1 MEFEFDKEMDALLRQ
16 ATRSGE
22 IELTAESGLHID
34 ADEISVF
41 AENAL
46 PKMSRNR
53 VIKHLAG
60 CDTCRTVLANLIVL
74 NSEAE
79 TETASS
85 GIGLSE
91 TDVIAS
97 TNVPWFKRLFVTQNL
112 AYGLGALVLLFVGML
127 GYLVVPDLLNPVTDV
142 AQVSENDQAANTNSL
157 GEINPVASTASVNS
171 NSSDTSSNNDSDPDV
186 YSNRDSDLSPGE
198 TKEEQK
204 SDENIPS
211 RTDNAKDLKDGSPR
225 DKADVISNDLDKTS
239 QKKQPLV
246 VRNRRGKR
254 LAAADRANDNY
265 RSKEIDDVRKEANE
279 AEARI
284 TSLKPKSAPPP
295 PSPAKL
301 SKNKVTKPSAAGRAQ
316 GRKAKNNRKEKG
328 VLNAG
333 VAAEKKT
340 ESDAAPTR
348 KISGKTFTQRNQVWY
363 DSAYRGQ
370 KTTKIRRATGGYRK
384 LDMGLRT
391 IANKLKGTVVVVWK
405 SKAYRIQ

>member
-16 ATRSGE
+16 ATRSRE

-60 CDTCRTVLANLIVL
+60 CDTCRTVLANVIVL

-85 GIGLSE
+85 GVGLSE

-127 GYLVVPDLLNPVTDV
+127 GYLVVPNLLNPVGDV
-142 AQVSENDQAANTNSL
+142 AQVPENNRTANTNSL
-157 GEINPVASTASVNS
+157 DDIDPFANTASVNS

-186 YSNRDSDLSPGE
+186 YSNRDSDLSLGE

-204 SDENIPS
+204 SGENIQS

-225 DKADVISNDLDKTS
+225 DKADVISNDLDETS

-246 VRNRRGKR
+246 VRNRKGKR
-254 LAAADRANDNY
+254 SAAADRAKDKP
-265 RSKEIDDVRKEANE
+265 KEVDDFRKEANE

-284 TSLKPKSAPPP
+284 TSLKPKSSPPP

-316 GRKAKNNRKEKG
+316 GRKAKNNRKKKS

-340 ESDAAPTR
+340 ESHAAPTR
-348 KISGKTFTQRNQVWY
+348 KISGKTFTQRKGVWY